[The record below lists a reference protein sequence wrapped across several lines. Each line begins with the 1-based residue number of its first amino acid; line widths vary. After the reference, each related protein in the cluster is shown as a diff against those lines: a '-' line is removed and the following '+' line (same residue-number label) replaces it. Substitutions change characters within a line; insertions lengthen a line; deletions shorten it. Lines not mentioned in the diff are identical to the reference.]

1 MDRDINKKTD
11 STAPDAWLH
20 DVFAA
25 SEKQNDVN
33 VGELHIPEKIQK
45 EQETK
50 VDFSSRWSAIIKEDV
65 QLHYWRW
72 FLKLVTTTWIAVLG
86 WIIVFLLY
94 QYMYISTQPVIDP
107 VFKPYVEMIH
117 RATKTIWW
125 YMGGNTYKQLSS
137 LSLAGPDGKINMTSI
152 LSSTLSFLDKKYIMQ
167 NNLMRMIAS
176 YKENLW
182 LIENTQRDI
191 AQYGYL
197 PQAIVSIFQNNNMQ
211 VSLQRWLVALE
222 VIKFTTAVKVFSL
235 LDTFVSW
242 FADYIGESPS
252 YVKEQMQKISDQGED
267 DIYAFL
273 SQCYMNP
280 YELSNDCDTVWDFDR
295 RYAQQNSGTDMIFFK
310 QLLYYVD
317 QKLEQTDVPSF
328 TIVFQKFDPQT
339 QTISFSIE
347 INTFQQDETAL
358 MQEGILNPHI
368 FIVTNVI
375 HLLKQ
380 SKFIEWSAIDAKQI
394 NIQQKKVKIGSNQF
408 VVNHSLLQYTVPIQQ
423 DVSREIGDFE
433 VQP

>member
-1 MDRDINKKTD
+1 MDINSNTKTNNI
-11 STAPDAWLH
+11 APDAWLH

-25 SEKQNDVN
+25 PEKQNDVN
-33 VGELHIPEKIQK
+33 VGELHIPQNMKQEK
-45 EQETK
+45 EAK
-50 VDFSSRWSAIIKEDV
+50 VDFSSNWTIIIKEDM
-65 QLHYWRW
+65 QLHYWRR
-72 FLKLVTTTWIAVLG
+72 FLKLVTATWIAVLG
-86 WIIVFLLY
+86 WVIVFLLY
-94 QYMYISTQPVIDP
+94 QYMYISTQPEIDP
-107 VFKPYVEMIH
+107 VLKPYVEMIH
-117 RATKTIWW
+117 RTTKTIRW
-125 YMGGNTYKQLSS
+125 YIGGNTYKKLAS
-137 LSLAGPDGKINMTSI
+137 LSLAGPDWKMNVTNI

-167 NNLMRMIAS
+167 NNIANIIIS
-176 YKENLW
+176 YKQNQW

-211 VSLQRWLVALE
+211 VSLQRWLIALE

-252 YVKEQMQKISDQGED
+252 YVKEQMKKISNQGED

-280 YELSNDCDTVWDFDR
+280 YELSNDCNTVWDFDR
-295 RYAQQNSGTDMIFFK
+295 RYAQQNSGTEREFFK
-310 QLLYYVD
+310 QLLYYID

-328 TIVFQKFDPQT
+328 TIVFQKFDPQA

-380 SKFIEWSAIDAKQI
+380 SKFIEGSAIDAKQI
-394 NIQQKKVKIGSNQF
+394 NIQQKKVYIGSNQF